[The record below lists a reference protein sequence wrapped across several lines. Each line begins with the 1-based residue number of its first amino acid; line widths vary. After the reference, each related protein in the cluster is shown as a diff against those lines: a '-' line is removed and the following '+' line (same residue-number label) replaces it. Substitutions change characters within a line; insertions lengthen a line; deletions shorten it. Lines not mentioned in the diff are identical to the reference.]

1 MRDKEVFK
9 NAPRTGRLFT
19 ETDVQVVRKGTI
31 AVPIEPY
38 TNENGVEITEEDR
51 YFSILL
57 FTKRNSA
64 GEVDYQKYELAMSVG
79 KLYINE
85 KTGENSPDIDGPIT
99 IDLKKW
105 KFCGWKKTATNNKEY
120 TKCTLYEKEEPEST
134 GVIEQNTEAPMP
146 VNDEDIP
153 F

>member
-1 MRDKEVFK
+1 MRDKEEFK

-64 GEVDYQKYELAMSVG
+64 GEVDYQKYELAMSCL
-79 KLYINE
+79 LY
-85 KTGENSPDIDGPIT
+85 TTD
-99 IDLKKW
+99 
-105 KFCGWKKTATNNKEY
+105 AA
-120 TKCTLYEKEEPEST
+120 YE
-134 GVIEQNTEAPMP
+134 
-146 VNDEDIP
+146 
-153 F
+153 